1 MIRTERGFTLIEVL
15 MSLTAFLIILSLL
28 ATAFHLSLNYTAKR
42 GNFHYFEWLV
52 FIQQA
57 KMELRESKDVRI
69 YGTTI
74 QFDKWTG
81 ERVTYEKYGTIIRR
95 RVNATGH
102 EIMLQSIQHISYE
115 KEQTGI
121 RMRVFTDKGDVYEA
135 FIPSFRSYE
144 K

>member
-1 MIRTERGFTLIEVL
+1 MIQKEKGFTLIEIL
-15 MSLTAFLIILSLL
+15 MSLTVFFIILSLL
-28 ATAFHLSLNYTAKR
+28 TTAFHLSWSYTTKR
-42 GNFHYFEWLV
+42 GNFHYFEWVV

-57 KMELRESKDVRI
+57 KIELRESKDVHI

-81 ERVTYEKYGTIIRR
+81 ERVTYEKYETIIRR

-102 EIMLQSIQHISYE
+102 EMMLQFIQHISYE

-121 RMRVFTDKGDVYEA
+121 RIRVLTDKGDAYEA
-135 FIPSFRSYE
+135 FIPSFRPYE

>member
-1 MIRTERGFTLIEVL
+1 MIQKEKGFTLIEIL
-15 MSLTAFLIILSLL
+15 MSLTVLFIILSLL
-28 ATAFHLSLNYTAKR
+28 TPAFHLAVNYTAKR

-52 FIQQA
+52 FIQQV

-95 RVNATGH
+95 RVNDTGH
-102 EIMLQSIQHISYE
+102 EIMLQFIQQISYE
-115 KEQTGI
+115 KEGASI
-121 RMRVFTDKGDVYEA
+121 RIRVLTDKGDAYEA
-135 FIPSFRSYE
+135 FIPSFRSLE
-144 K
+144 T

>member
-1 MIRTERGFTLIEVL
+1 MMQKEKGFTLVEVL
-15 MSLTAFLIILSLL
+15 MSLTVFFIILFLL
-28 ATAFHLSLNYTAKR
+28 TTSFHLASNYTVKH

-57 KMELRESKDVRI
+57 KIELRESKDVRI

-102 EIMLQSIQHISYE
+102 EIMLQSIQRVSYE
-115 KEQTGI
+115 QEQTGI
-121 RMRVFTDKGDVYEA
+121 RIRVLTDKGELYEA
-135 FIPSFRSYE
+135 FIPFFR
-144 K
+144 